1 VRAFPGG
8 RFYFDVMILWI
19 VAVLLLALVG
29 MVGFYQGAI
38 RAGISFVGLVA
49 AGLLA
54 MPLGGVLSPVL
65 RLFGLHHP
73 VWLAFIA
80 PFVVYLAILI
90 TFKSVAFAIHRKV
103 DLYYK
108 HQPSDTKRL
117 LFERMNQRLGICMG
131 VVNGT
136 VYVFLIGVMA
146 YILGYF
152 TVQASTPGKE
162 TFTMKL
168 VNRINDDLKET
179 SFDKAIAPFLFAKE
193 SYYDGVDVLG
203 DIFHNPVLQ
212 NRLSTYPPF
221 LPLAERPEFKELGS
235 DLKFQEFWLK
245 GPTFD
250 EFKSHPKVGPLL
262 ENVDLYTNVVATLGG
277 DFKDLKTY
285 IETGKTEKFG
295 DEAIIGRWELDS
307 AASMAQARRAKPNI
321 TTVELRWLRRQLAA
335 VNNATFVAYLDNKAR
350 LKLPT
355 TNSVQNLQG
364 TWKSNGGN
372 KYTLS
377 FTEGGRKAEFPAS
390 IDGNKLAVSKDKVT
404 LVFDK

>member
-1 VRAFPGG
+1 
-8 RFYFDVMILWI
+8 MILWI
-19 VAVLLLALVG
+19 FAILLLALVG

-38 RAGISFVGLVA
+38 RVGFSFVGLIV

-54 MPLGGVLSPVL
+54 MPLGGLVSPIL
-65 RLFGLHHP
+65 KLCGLHHP
-73 VWLAFIA
+73 VALAFIA
-80 PFVVYLAILI
+80 PFVVYLAILT

-103 DLYYK
+103 DVYYK
-108 HQPSDTKRL
+108 HQSSDTKRL

-131 VVNGT
+131 VANGT
-136 VYVFLIGVMA
+136 VYVFLIGVVA

-168 VNRINDDLKET
+168 INSINDNLKET
-179 SFDKAIAPFLFAKE
+179 SFDKAVAPFLFAKE
-193 SYYDGVDVLG
+193 SYYDAVDVLG
-203 DIFHNPVLQ
+203 DVFHNPVLQ

-221 LPLAERPEFKELGS
+221 LPLAERKEFKDFGN

-262 ENVDLYTNVVATLGG
+262 DSVDLYTNVVATLGG

-285 IETGKTEKFG
+285 VETGKTDKFG
-295 DEAIIGRWELDS
+295 DEAVIGRWDFDYN
-307 AASMAQARRAKPNI
+307 ASMAKARRSKPNI
-321 TTVELRWLRRQLAA
+321 TTVELRWLRGQLTA
-335 VNNATFVAYLDNKAR
+335 VNNASFVAYLDNKAR

-355 TNSVQNLQG
+355 ANSVQNLSG

-372 KYTLS
+372 SYTLS
-377 FTEGGRKAEFPAS
+377 FSEGGKKAEFPAS
-390 IDGNKLAVSKDKVT
+390 IDGNKLAVTRDKVT
-404 LVFDK
+404 LIFEK